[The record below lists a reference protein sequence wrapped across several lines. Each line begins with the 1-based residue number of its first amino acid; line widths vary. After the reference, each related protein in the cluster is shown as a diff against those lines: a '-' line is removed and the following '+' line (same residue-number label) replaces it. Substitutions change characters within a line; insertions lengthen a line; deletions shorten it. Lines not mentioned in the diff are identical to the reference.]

1 MLQIGQSIPKSAFN
15 FSLGYSLIAL
25 KTYVPR
31 HICSNISHSALFPLR
46 VRWPSDQPGSCV
58 VLLRWR
64 SEEWRSV
71 AAPLMRFLSNE
82 DLCLNIIARHYCQP
96 DARRQRYAR
105 CGARCTQ
112 SGLIITLGYSASFY
126 FIQVFMSRCLMLVNR
141 DITTFIANP
150 WSQALSVTPQ
160 TTIHY
165 NKMKA
170 SLYQTKI
177 L

>member
-1 MLQIGQSIPKSAFN
+1 MVWNMRTPCPNTACGLQMNSCCIFYKLVYDAINNIHYLFF
-15 FSLGYSLIAL
+15 FS
-25 KTYVPR
+25 V
-31 HICSNISHSALFPLR
+31 CSNISHSALFPLW
-46 VRWPSDQPGSCV
+46 VRWPSDQPCSCV

-112 SGLIITLGYSASFY
+112 SGLIITLAYSACFY
-126 FIQVFMSRCLMLVNR
+126 FIHVFMSRCLMLVNR

-150 WSQALSVTPQ
+150 
-160 TTIHY
+160 
-165 NKMKA
+165 
-170 SLYQTKI
+170 
-177 L
+177 